1 MTDEPAAGVVDTTP
15 TEQAVSLSGVY
26 QTYGKVEALRDVHL
40 DVPAGRMI
48 GLIGPDGVGKS
59 SLLSLIAGARAIQR
73 GSITVLGGI
82 N

>member
-40 DVPAGRMI
+40 MSP
-48 GLIGPDGVGKS
+48 PDG
-59 SLLSLIAGARAIQR
+59 
-73 GSITVLGGI
+73 
-82 N
+82 